1 MQCHAKNIRLVL
13 VSLIAVLVFPF
24 FSCGKLLGWG
34 VLLWSSEDPPVPSGT
49 ALPVYIKSNIDKV
62 WVAGIPREYRTA
74 SDTIDKFEVPL
85 AHLELAGSRRKAEEA
100 AAAFSALARTYAETL
115 QDGLPIRETT
125 DNNARRVYRLKKG
138 EIIKILKKAE
148 GSPVISAAGDPLPG
162 DWYRVL
168 TEDGNTGYCFSYRL
182 NLFEHLGGP
191 LRMVQQEAAEE
202 EDPELEQLLARTWS
216 PEVYGN
222 MVSTRRI
229 NLDQLSQHWGFYP
242 GADTGIARIFLPNL
256 DLTFSYTGI
265 KSAGK
270 RSWRFEG
277 SSLQMT
283 LRSDTLLAVQ
293 YAESGGSLQTVL
305 FTVLPSD
312 IDDLIIQESA
322 RRENLF
328 HTIYTRGP
336 EFTSNN
342 YGVLTFLEDGRFTW
356 TGYNLLIPQLIPSS
370 VLGSGTVE
378 MRLFIASSLTDRY
391 NGAFTLCF
399 EGLDGNDTRIDFL
412 YSLDAEGFRLEYAP
426 PTNINGV
433 TISRRASSPLVMY
446 FFKSR

>member
-1 MQCHAKNIRLVL
+1 LL
-13 VSLIAVLVFPF
+13 FLTAVLVLPLV
-24 FSCGKLLGWG
+24 SCDKLLGWG

-49 ALPVYIKSNIDKV
+49 TLPVYIKSNIDKV
-62 WVAGIPREYRTA
+62 WVAGIPQKYRTGSEA
-74 SDTIDKFEVPL
+74 IDKFEVPL
-85 AHLELAGSRRKAEEA
+85 AHLELAGSKRKADEIA
-100 AAAFSALARTYAETL
+100 SNFSSFALTYAETL
-115 QDGLPIRETT
+115 QDGLPIREST

-138 EIIKILKKAE
+138 EIIKVLKKAE

-162 DWYRVL
+162 DWYQVL

-191 LRMVQQEAAEE
+191 LRIVQEEAAEE
-202 EDPELEQLLARTWS
+202 EDPDLEQLLARTWS
-216 PEVYGN
+216 PESYGN

-229 NLDQLSQHWGFYP
+229 DLDQLSRHWGFYP
-242 GADTGIARIFLPNL
+242 GADTGIARIYLPNL

-277 SSLQMT
+277 ASLQMT

-293 YAESGGSLQTVL
+293 YTESGSSLQTLL
-305 FTVLPSD
+305 FTALSSD

-328 HTIYTRGP
+328 YNIYAQGP

-342 YGVLTFLEDGRFTW
+342 YGVLTFLENGQFTW
-356 TGYNLLIPQLIPSS
+356 TGYNLLIPQVIPSS

-378 MRLFIASSLTDRY
+378 MRLFISSSLTDRY
-391 NGAFTLCF
+391 NGAFTLRF
-399 EGLDGNDTRIDFL
+399 EGLNGGDSQIDFL
-412 YSLDAEGFRLEYAP
+412 YSLDAEGFRLEYVP
-426 PTNINGV
+426 PSNINGV
-433 TISRRASSPLVMY
+433 TVSRRASSPLVMY